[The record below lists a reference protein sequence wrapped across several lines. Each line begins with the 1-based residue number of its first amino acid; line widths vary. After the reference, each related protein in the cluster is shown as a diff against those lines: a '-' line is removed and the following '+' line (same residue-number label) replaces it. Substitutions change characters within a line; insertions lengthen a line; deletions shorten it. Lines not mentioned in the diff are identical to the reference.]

1 MSANKRNRPKETSVI
16 IEKFLAVSMIA
27 LGITAGGPM
36 AEAGR
41 NRRRRTMRSFRRRV
55 RWLRQHLERGS
66 GTASEVAEPTLPERA
81 STGGE

>member
-55 RWLRQHLERGS
+55 RWLRQHLEREA
-66 GTASEVAEPTLPERA
+66 GTVSEVTGSSLPDRHSA
-81 STGGE
+81 GGE